1 MGEKSNNKSGLT
13 LTEVIFSL
21 VLLVVIWLTTVSVV
35 HISKASG
42 SRAKHK
48 AQAILV
54 MQRAIEDL
62 RKKPF
67 ASITG
72 STSTV
77 SIDTKGTPDNY
88 SDDLVGTQAI
98 TVTSPSSYYKKVV
111 VTLAWNELLLGK
123 NKTVEEYL
131 GTYIANDPQA
141 N

>member
-1 MGEKSNNKSGLT
+1 MGKKSNNKSGLT
-13 LTEVIFSL
+13 LTEVVFSL

-35 HISKASG
+35 QISKMSG
-42 SRAKHK
+42 VRAKHK

-88 SDDLVGTQAI
+88 SDDLVGTQTI
-98 TVTSPSSYYKKVV
+98 TVTSPSSYYKKIVV
-111 VTLAWNELLLGK
+111 ALAWNELLLGK

>member
-1 MGEKSNNKSGLT
+1 MRGKPNCRSGLT
-13 LTEVIFSL
+13 LTEVVLSL
-21 VLLVVIWLTTVSVV
+21 ALMVVVWLSTVDVIL
-35 HISKASG
+35 ISKMSG

-48 AQAILV
+48 AQAILA

-62 RKKPF
+62 RKEPF
-67 ASITG
+67 SSITS

-88 SDDLVGTQAI
+88 SDDLTGTQAI
-98 TVTSPSSYYKKVV
+98 TVTASDLYYKKVV
-111 VTLAWNELLLGK
+111 VALSWNESLLGK
-123 NKTVEEYL
+123 NKTLTEHL